1 MRWCKERDC
10 NDVGVHCGDLAA
22 SHKQYSDLREEFGD
36 TRVRVIRYITCRTV
50 LQTAE
55 CALMLMVCR
64 YEDLV
69 QQPETQSKALL
80 RWAGVEWTEQV
91 RRYVHTHTTR

>member
-22 SHKQYSDLREEFGD
+22 SHRQYSELREEFGD

-50 LQTAE
+50 LQ
-55 CALMLMVCR
+55 
-64 YEDLV
+64 
-69 QQPETQSKALL
+69 S
-80 RWAGVEWTEQV
+80 
-91 RRYVHTHTTR
+91 VH